1 MRHSKMFLRSA
12 ALGLALAVL
21 GACAETQFVA
31 QTAKRVVE
39 HKEPTP
45 APEGIYKVGN
55 PYEIAGV
62 WYFPAEDFGYDET
75 GIASWYGSQFHGRD
89 TANGERFDMNALS
102 AAHKTLPMPSFVRV
116 TNLEN
121 GRSLNLRVNDR
132 GPFVRGRVID
142 LSRRAAQLL
151 GFEHRGTARVRVQI
165 LGGESQAIAVRMK
178 GEQVLA
184 SIGTPITTEP
194 RPSPSVSRASLPPIA
209 GPGAA
214 PARENVRPVATT
226 AAPADLSSPAEA
238 GLAKAERAAPEPAQP
253 KLGVV
258 SVTAAR
264 ETTLYV
270 QAGAFAHFDNANR
283 VRARL
288 FGVGGVTLSPIL
300 VDDRDLYRVRVGPL
314 TTVEAADLALDR
326 VIAAGYPDARIIV
339 D

>member
-1 MRHSKMFLRSA
+1 MRRSKMFLRLA
-12 ALGLALAVL
+12 ALGLAFAVL
-21 GACAETQFVA
+21 GACAETQFVVH
-31 QTAKRVVE
+31 TAKRVVKD
-39 HKEPTP
+39 KEPP
-45 APEGIYKVGN
+45 APAGIYKVGN

-62 WYFPAEDFGYDET
+62 WYFPAEDFGYDQT
-75 GIASWYGSQFHGRD
+75 GIASWYGSQFHGRA
-89 TANGERFDMNALS
+89 TANGERFDMNTLS

-165 LGGESQAIAVRMK
+165 LARESQAIAVRMK

-184 SIGTPITTEP
+184 SIGSPITTEP
-194 RPSPSVSRASLPPIA
+194 TPSPSVSRASLPPIA
-209 GPGAA
+209 GAGAA
-214 PARENVRPVATT
+214 PARENVRPVATV
-226 AAPADLSSPAEA
+226 AAVAET
-238 GLAKAERAAPEPAQP
+238 AAPEPVQP
-253 KLGVV
+253 VLGVV

-270 QAGAFAHFDNANR
+270 QTGAFGYFENANR

-288 FGVGGVTLSPIL
+288 FGVGEVAISPVL
-300 VDDRDLYRVRVGPL
+300 VGGRDLYRVRVGPL